1 MILFYQEEF
10 TIHFKNMNIAV
21 VGAGFAGLAF
31 AWYYSLL
38 NPSDTLTVFD
48 PKPISKR
55 ASSLAFLL
63 HPFIHPKSKLNW
75 EGWNAFDEAE
85 KLLIEASK
93 FTDEPFYLK
102 RPFLKLANDPA
113 LIAPYQK
120 ASEAHPEISWSET
133 TDFAFPGIWIH
144 RAYQLRSDLYLKAL
158 ERGCSST
165 GVQFSSKVFDSPDQF
180 DRVVLAKGN
189 QVTENFDFSFSKI
202 KGQVIKIRWPSKNFK
217 LPHAVTAHKC
227 HLVPSFD
234 AKTLMIGSTYER
246 EFTSEAPDQ
255 EEALKR
261 LLPRLKGICPEFD
274 QKDILE
280 VSSGIRLNSPNRLPL
295 LGRIDEKTWLFSAL
309 GSKGLLYHAYLGC
322 KLADAFCNQSPKS
335 LPEELLI

>member
-31 AWYYSLL
+31 AWHYSLL
-38 NPSDTLTVFD
+38 NPSDKVTVFD
-48 PKPISKR
+48 PKPISQR

-85 KLLIEASK
+85 ELLLQASK
-93 FTDEPFYLK
+93 FTDQPFYLK
-102 RPFLKLANDPA
+102 RPFLKLANDPTI
-113 LIAPYQK
+113 IAPYQK
-120 ASEAHPEISWSET
+120 AAQAHPEVSWSES
-133 TDFAFPGIWIH
+133 TDFGFPGIWVN

-158 ERGCSST
+158 ENGCSSR
-165 GVQFSSKVFDSPDQF
+165 GVHFSSKKFESPELF
-180 DRVVLAKGN
+180 DRVLLAKGN
-189 QVTENFDFSFSKI
+189 QVTQDLDYSFSKI
-202 KGQVIKIRWPSKNFK
+202 KGQVIKIKWPSKSFK

-234 AKTLMIGSTYER
+234 EKTLMIGSTYER
-246 EFTSEAPDQ
+246 EFTSDAPDQ
-255 EEALKR
+255 EEALRR
-261 LLPRLKGICPEFD
+261 LLPRLEGICPEFD
-274 QKDILE
+274 RKDILK

-295 LGRIDEKTWLFSAL
+295 LGRLNEKTWFFSAL
-309 GSKGLLYHAYLGC
+309 GSKGLLYHAYLGQ
-322 KLADAFCNQSPKS
+322 KLAEAFHNQMVQS
-335 LPEELLI
+335 LPQELLI